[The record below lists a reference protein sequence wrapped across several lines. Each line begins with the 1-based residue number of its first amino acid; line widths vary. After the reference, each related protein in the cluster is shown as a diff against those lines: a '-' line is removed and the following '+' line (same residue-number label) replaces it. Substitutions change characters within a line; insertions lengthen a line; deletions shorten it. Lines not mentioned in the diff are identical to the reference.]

1 MLLCVSTV
9 LSERNALLK
18 VMNYL
23 EAHIPFIQ
31 GVTGNL
37 VSYMLASI
45 CCL

>member
-1 MLLCVSTV
+1 LCVSTV
-9 LSERNALLK
+9 LSERDALK